1 MASSTQKPS
10 SSSTSVRKYQ
20 FEVFLS
26 FRGEDTRNNFTDHL
40 FVNLHGMRIKTFR
53 DDQLEGAEEIKSE
66 LLKSIEES
74 RISIVVFSKN
84 YAHSKWCLDE
94 LAKIMECREEMEQIV
109 FPVFYHVDPCDVRK
123 QTGSFGEAFSIH
135 ERNVDA
141 KKVQRWR
148 DSLTEA
154 SNLSGF
160 HVNDGYESKHI
171 KEIVNQIFK
180 RSMNSKLLHIND
192 DIVGMDFHLK
202 ELKSLSSDLNDIRVV
217 GIYGPGGIG
226 KTTIAKIVY
235 NEIQYQFTSAS
246 FLQDVRET
254 FNKGCQLQLQQ
265 QLLHD
270 TMGNDV
276 EFSNINKGI
285 NIIKARLDSKKV
297 LIVIDDVDHLEQLK
311 LLVGSLKWF
320 GIGSIIIITTRDQ
333 HLLGEY
339 GVDISY
345 KVEQLHYKEAIQLF
359 SRHAFKQNVP
369 KEDYVNLS
377 NCMVH
382 YAQGLPLAL
391 KVLGSSLHGMAI
403 DEWKSALDK
412 LKKKC

>member
-1 MASSTQKPS
+1 
-10 SSSTSVRKYQ
+10 
-20 FEVFLS
+20 
-26 FRGEDTRNNFTDHL
+26 
-40 FVNLHGMRIKTFR
+40 
-53 DDQLEGAEEIKSE
+53 
-66 LLKSIEES
+66 
-74 RISIVVFSKN
+74 
-84 YAHSKWCLDE
+84 
-94 LAKIMECREEMEQIV
+94 
-109 FPVFYHVDPCDVRK
+109 
-123 QTGSFGEAFSIH
+123 
-135 ERNVDA
+135 
-141 KKVQRWR
+141 
-148 DSLTEA
+148 
-154 SNLSGF
+154 
-160 HVNDGYESKHI
+160 
-171 KEIVNQIFK
+171 
-180 RSMNSKLLHIND
+180 MNSKLLHINE
-192 DIVGMDFHLK
+192 DIVGMDFRLK
-202 ELKSLSSDLNDIRVV
+202 ELKSLLSSDLNDIRVV
-217 GIYGPGGIG
+217 GIYGIGGIG

>member
-10 SSSTSVRKYQ
+10 SSSTSVRKYE

-40 FVNLHGMRIKTFR
+40 FINLDGMGIKTFR
-53 DDQLEGAEEIKSE
+53 DDQLERGEEIESE
-66 LLKSIEES
+66 LLKTIEES

-94 LAKIMECREEMEQIV
+94 LAKIMDCREEMEQIV
-109 FPVFYHVDPCDVRK
+109 LPVFYHVDPFDVRK

-171 KEIVNQIFK
+171 KEIVIQIFK

-192 DIVGMDFHLK
+192 DIVGMGFRLK
-202 ELKSLSSDLNDIRVV
+202 ELKSLLSSDLNDIRVV
-217 GIYGPGGIG
+217 GIYGPGGID

-254 FNKGCQLQLQQ
+254 FNKGSQLQLQQ
-265 QLLHD
+265 ELLHD
-270 TMGNDV
+270 TVGNDL

-285 NIIKARLDSKKV
+285 NIIKARLGSKKV
-297 LIVIDDVDHLEQLK
+297 LIVIDDVDQL
-311 LLVGSLKWF
+311 
-320 GIGSIIIITTRDQ
+320 
-333 HLLGEY
+333 
-339 GVDISY
+339 
-345 KVEQLHYKEAIQLF
+345 
-359 SRHAFKQNVP
+359 
-369 KEDYVNLS
+369 
-377 NCMVH
+377 
-382 YAQGLPLAL
+382 
-391 KVLGSSLHGMAI
+391 
-403 DEWKSALDK
+403 
-412 LKKKC
+412 